1 MDLEFK
7 TQEELFTR
15 VKPALHAKLQ
25 ELRRLN
31 FQEVTEQ
38 DLWHFLA
45 TSKWKKSKNLMLSDI
60 VNDIMHIDNQKL
72 NLYLKK
78 QIDEEV

>member
-7 TQEELFTR
+7 TQEELFKR